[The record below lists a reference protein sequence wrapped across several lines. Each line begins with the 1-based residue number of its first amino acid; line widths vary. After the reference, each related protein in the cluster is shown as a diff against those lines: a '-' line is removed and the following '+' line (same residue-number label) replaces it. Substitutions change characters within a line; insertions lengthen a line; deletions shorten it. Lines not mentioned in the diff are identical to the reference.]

1 MIILSHLLTSG
12 MDCKEQTRESFLLTS
27 WREPSSKNTGHIAV
41 NILTINKMKIQTMLL
56 LSVNLMIA
64 APLFSGE
71 TPADSSLPKTKEQAS
86 FTFTVTS
93 KVKDDG
99 HTEYSLQ
106 SINDNSHGSLYSLP
120 EYLAALEQFLKQK
133 KEEGFP
139 VEQISMFTQVP
150 FAQGDL
156 IQEQFKQLA
165 RDGKSRV
172 STKDGHYMNVCR
184 RLIKE
189 EKMLQPYKEVFNRFG
204 LDVDDLLLGDS
215 KIGREPLDIPGR
227 KSPVYYF
234 TGGRVNL
241 KIKPLIQEIKQDG
254 GAVASPSRDQS

>member
-1 MIILSHLLTSG
+1 MLTTN
-12 MDCKEQTRESFLLTS
+12 Q
-27 WREPSSKNTGHIAV
+27 
-41 NILTINKMKIQTMLL
+41 MKIKTILL

-71 TPADSSLPKTKEQAS
+71 TPADSSLPKTREQAS
-86 FTFTVTS
+86 FSFTVTS

-99 HTEYSLQ
+99 HTEYSIQ
-106 SINDNSHGSLYSLP
+106 SKYDPRGSLYSLN

-139 VEQISMFTQVP
+139 VEQISRFTQVP

-204 LDVDDLLLGDS
+204 LDVDDVLLGDS

-234 TGGRVNL
+234 AGGRINL
-241 KIKPLIQEIKQDG
+241 KIQPLVQEVKQDG
-254 GAVASPSRDQS
+254 GDSAPPSRNQS